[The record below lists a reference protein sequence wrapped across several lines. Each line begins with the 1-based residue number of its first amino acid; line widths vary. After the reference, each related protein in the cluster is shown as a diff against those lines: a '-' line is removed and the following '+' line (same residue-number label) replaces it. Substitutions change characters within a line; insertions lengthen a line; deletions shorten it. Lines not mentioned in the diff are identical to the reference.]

1 MAAMKR
7 EVLSILRLAAVLAAG
22 LAGVVVAGV
31 LIGAVALSALVIGL
45 VAVPI
50 LLVAWL
56 VLRPKREAVRPRAS
70 PFGPGDRDGLS
81 GRDGREAL
89 TKVSEA

>member
-7 EVLSILRLAAVLAAG
+7 EILSILRLAAILAAG

-56 VLRPKREAVRPRAS
+56 ILRPKREAMRRP
-70 PFGPGDRDGLS
+70 GPPPRPGPMIETDYRDVTDEK
-81 GRDGREAL
+81 R
-89 TKVSEA
+89 

>member
-7 EVLSILRLAAVLAAG
+7 EVLSILRLAAVLVAG

-56 VLRPKREAVRPRAS
+56 VLRPKREAVRRPEPPRS
-70 PFGPGDRDGLS
+70 GPVIETDYRDVTDEK
-81 GRDGREAL
+81 R
-89 TKVSEA
+89 